1 MKQNELQQI
10 LLNEYNL
17 GAYFCRTSCTKG
29 GVCTYVHKSLNL
41 ENLDLE
47 QYCTE
52 KDFEVCAVKLDLN
65 ITRTCVITIYRAPS
79 GNFNLFINKLDT
91 LLSILYNLTLEY
103 IICSDINIDYL
114 VNSDRKKQLETLL
127 KTYNLTGTVNFPTRS
142 QKTRLQ
148 PLIILSLTWRENKIA
163 LYTL

>member
-1 MKQNELQQI
+1 MKHDELQQT

-17 GAYFCRTSCTKG
+17 GAYFCRTSYTKG

-47 QYCTE
+47 QYCIE
-52 KDFEVCAVKLDLN
+52 KDFKVCAVKLDLN

-91 LLSILYNLTLEY
+91 LLSKLYNPTLEY
-103 IICSDINIDYL
+103 IICGDINTDYL
-114 VNSDRKKQLETLL
+114 VNSDKKKAIRNIIT
-127 KTYNLTGTVNFPTRS
+127 N
-142 QKTRLQ
+142 LQ
-148 PLIILSLTWRENKIA
+148 PYKYRKFSNQKSKKLGYNR
-163 LYTL
+163 